1 MIRKKELVL
10 VSHCILNQNTVINGW
25 ERAQG
30 GFNHIVRDL
39 IDRNVGI
46 IQLPCPELMH
56 LGCNRP
62 PQTKEEYT
70 TAAYIALCSRLAKD
84 QVDTLL
90 KYKDNGYHLLGL
102 IGISKSPTCDTLG
115 KRGVFMEIFLNLC
128 AENDIEI
135 NTIDVDEDYME
146 GKSTFNITF

>member
-10 VSHCILNQNTVINGW
+10 VSHCVLNQNTVINGW

-30 GFNHIVRDL
+30 GFNSIIKAL
-39 IDRNVGI
+39 IDQNIGI

-70 TAAYIALCSRLAKD
+70 TAAYITLCSRLAKD
-84 QVDTLL
+84 QLDTLL
-90 KYKDNGYHLLGL
+90 KYKNNDYTLLGL

-115 KRGVFMEIFLNLC
+115 KKGVFMEIFLKLC
-128 AENDIEI
+128 AEHGIELKLIDI
-135 NTIDVDEDYME
+135 DEDYIE
-146 GKSTFNITF
+146 GESTFNLEF